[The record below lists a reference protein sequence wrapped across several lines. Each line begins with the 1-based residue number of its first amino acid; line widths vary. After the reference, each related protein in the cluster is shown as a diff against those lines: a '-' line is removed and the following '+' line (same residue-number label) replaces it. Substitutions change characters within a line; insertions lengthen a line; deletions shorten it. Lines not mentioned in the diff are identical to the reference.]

1 MNLKTHKLKTSQTQ
15 NLTNSQTHKLTNSQT
30 HRLKTSKTK
39 ITSTPIVLASA
50 QFHLD
55 TEQPE

>member
-1 MNLKTHKLKTSQTQ
+1 MNSKTHELKNSQTHKPHKLTS
-15 NLTNSQTHKLTNSQT
+15 LTNSQTYK
-30 HRLKTSKTK
+30 LKTSKTK

>member
-1 MNLKTHKLKTSQTQ
+1 MNSKTQKLKNSQTHKL
-15 NLTNSQTHKLTNSQT
+15 HKLTNSQT
-30 HRLKTSKTK
+30 YKLKTSKTK